1 MSASRGYRQLW
12 RIEGQTT
19 MNNLA
24 ELSLF
29 VGGIFNLGFT
39 IFHLFFWKLFNWK
52 KDLASLTPVNRSVM
66 QILNLCLTFMI
77 LLMSYVSLFL
87 PREMLTTRLG
97 QILLVAF
104 ALFWFLRMLE
114 QIFVFEVRN
123 RLSVVF
129 TLIFLLGSIFYFIPA
144 IV

>member
-1 MSASRGYRQLW
+1 
-12 RIEGQTT
+12 

-24 ELSLF
+24 EASLF
-29 VGGIFNLGFT
+29 AGGIFNIGFT
-39 IFHLFFWKLFNWK
+39 IFHLFFWKLFDWK

-77 LLMSYVSLFL
+77 FMMSYVSLFL
-87 PREMLTTRLG
+87 PREMLTTSLG
-97 QILLVAF
+97 RSLLIAF

-114 QIFVFEVRN
+114 QVFVFEERI
-123 RLSVVF
+123 RLSTVF
-129 TLIFLLGSIFYFIPA
+129 SMIFLLGSIFYIVPA

>member
-1 MSASRGYRQLW
+1 
-12 RIEGQTT
+12 

-24 ELSLF
+24 ETSLLA
-29 VGGIFNLGFT
+29 GGIFNLGFT
-39 IFHLFFWKLFNWK
+39 IFHLFFWKLFDWK

-77 LLMSYVSLFL
+77 FLMAYVSLFMR
-87 PREMLTTRLG
+87 REMVTTGLG
-97 QILLVAF
+97 NTLLIAF

-114 QIFVFEVRN
+114 QILVFEVKG

-129 TLIFLLGSIFYFIPA
+129 TLIFLLGSILYIIPA
-144 IV
+144 ML